1 MKLYRFCLILII
13 TLFCSKTTYA
23 WGAKGHEIVSEVAF
37 NYLDEST
44 KKIVLQYLDGMTIQE
59 AATWMDRI
67 KKDQSLNYMKPYH
80 YVNFQKGA
88 PVKNNPGSNIIAV
101 LSKAIAELNNH
112 KKLSKEEVKMRLL
125 FVFHLIG
132 DLHQPLHV
140 GYASDKGGNKTQI
153 NFNGKGTNLHSFY
166 DSGIIKYKKIKFKEC
181 LNPTKSTK
189 KEVAKFQKV
198 NVMQWAT
205 ESRSFLPEIYN
216 FKGHKVS
223 EEYVDKNAV
232 IIKSQLY
239 KAGIRLASVLNQA
252 FKK

>member
-1 MKLYRFCLILII
+1 MKCDHFYLILII
-13 TLFCSKTTYA
+13 ALFCSKTTYA

-37 NYLDEST
+37 NYLDEDT
-44 KKIVLQYLDGMTIQE
+44 KKRVLYYLDGMTIQE

-67 KKDQSLNYMKPYH
+67 KKDQSFNYMKPYH

-88 PVKNNPGSNIIAV
+88 TVKNNPGSNIIAV
-101 LSKAIAELNNH
+101 LSKAIADLNNH
-112 KKLSKEEVKMRLL
+112 KKWSKEEVKRRLL
-125 FVFHLIG
+125 FIFHLIG
-132 DLHQPLHV
+132 DVHQPLHV
-140 GYASDKGGNKTQI
+140 GYASDKGGNKVQI

-189 KEVAKFQKV
+189 HETTKWQKIDII
-198 NVMQWAT
+198 QWAN

-216 FKGHKVS
+216 LKGHKVS

-232 IIKSQLY
+232 IIKSQLF

>member
-1 MKLYRFCLILII
+1 MKFYRFCFILII
-13 TLFCSKTTYA
+13 ILFCSKTTYA

-37 NYLDEST
+37 QYLNKDT

-67 KKDQSLNYMKPYH
+67 KKDRSLNYMKPYH
-80 YVNFQKGA
+80 YVNFKKGA
-88 PVKNNPGSNIIAV
+88 TVKNNPGSNIIAV
-101 LSKAIAELNNH
+101 LSNAIEELKNH

-132 DLHQPLHV
+132 DVHQPLHV
-140 GYASDKGGNKTQI
+140 GYASDKGGNKVQI

-166 DSGIIKYKKIKFKEC
+166 DSGIIKHKKIKLKDC
-181 LNPTKSTK
+181 LNPTNSTK
-189 KEVAKFQKV
+189 KDVAKYQKI
-198 NVMQWAT
+198 NVIEWAN

-216 FKGHKVS
+216 FNGHKVS

-232 IIKSQLY
+232 IIRSQLF
-239 KAGIRLASVLNQA
+239 KAGIRLASVLNRT

>member
-1 MKLYRFCLILII
+1 MKLYCFYFILII
-13 TLFCSKTTYA
+13 TLFCSKITYA

-44 KKIVLQYLDGMTIQE
+44 KKIVLHYLDGMTIQE

-80 YVNFQKGA
+80 YANFQKGA
-88 PVKNNPGSNIIAV
+88 TIKNNSGTNIIAV
-101 LSKAIAELNNH
+101 LSKAIAELKNH
-112 KKLSKEEVKMRLL
+112 KKLSKKEVKMRLL

-132 DLHQPLHV
+132 DLHEPLHV
-140 GYASDKGGNKTQI
+140 GYASDKGGNKVQI
-153 NFNGKGTNLHSFY
+153 NFKGKGTNLHSFY
-166 DSGIIKYKKIKFKEC
+166 DSGIIKYKKIKFKDC
-181 LNPTKSTK
+181 LNPMMSTK
-189 KEVAKFQKV
+189 KEVARYRKI
-198 NVMQWAT
+198 NVVEWAK

-223 EEYVDKNAV
+223 EEYVDKNTV
-232 IIKSQLY
+232 IIKSQLF
-239 KAGIRLASVLNQA
+239 KAGIRLASVLNLA

>member
-1 MKLYRFCLILII
+1 MKFYHFYLLII
-13 TLFCSKTTYA
+13 ILFCSKSTYA

-37 NYLDEST
+37 QYLDKDT
-44 KKIVLQYLDGMTIQE
+44 KIIVLQYLDGMTIQE

-67 KKDQSLNYMKPYH
+67 KKDRSLNYMKPYH

-88 PVKNNPGSNIIAV
+88 TVKNNPGSNIIAV
-101 LSKAIAELNNH
+101 LSNAISELKNH

-140 GYASDKGGNKTQI
+140 GYASDKGGNKVQI

-166 DSGIIKYKKIKFKEC
+166 DSGIIKYKKIKLKDC
-181 LNPTKSTK
+181 LNPIKSTK
-189 KEVAKFQKV
+189 KEVIKYQKI
-198 NVMQWAT
+198 NVIEWAN

-216 FKGHKVS
+216 FNGHKVS

-232 IIKSQLY
+232 IIKNQLF
-239 KAGIRLASVLNQA
+239 KAGIRLASVLNRT